1 MINMICYVPS
11 DNILKRLNFDR
22 KQQFLLTF
30 VLGGSIIIIE
40 AKAFIGAFVRSARHK
55 KAEEIV
61 RGSSD
66 APVIKS

>member
-1 MINMICYVPS
+1 MGCSIQNFPS
-11 DNILKRLNFDR
+11 KYLHDQ
-22 KQQFLLTF
+22 QQFLLTF
-30 VLGGSIIIIE
+30 VLEGSIIIIE

>member
-1 MINMICYVPS
+1 MWTH
-11 DNILKRLNFDR
+11 FGQ
-22 KQQFLLTF
+22 QQFLLTF